1 MSEQKLQAKILKYL
15 FAIGAYSVKVVAATI
30 AGVPDI
36 ICCYKGKF
44 VGIEVKLEGSKPSAL
59 QLSNIELIKNAEGL
73 AFVAYSLDEVVNF
86 FSALD

>member
-15 FAIGAYSVKVVAATI
+15 FAIGAYSVKVVAATR